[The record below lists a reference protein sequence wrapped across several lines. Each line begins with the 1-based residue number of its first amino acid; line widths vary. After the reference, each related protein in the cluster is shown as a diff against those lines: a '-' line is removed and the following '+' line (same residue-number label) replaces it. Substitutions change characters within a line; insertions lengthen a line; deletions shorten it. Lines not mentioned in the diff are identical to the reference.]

1 MPELQYHNNVTTPS
15 VLITGGSGLVGKYL
29 TSLLLENGYRVAH
42 LSRNANQFGVVRVFR
57 WNPEKKILD
66 PVVFEGIDYV
76 VHLAGANMG
85 GSRWTSE
92 RKKEIVSSRVESA
105 MLLHK
110 VINEN
115 KISLKGFITGYGTGY
130 YGSVNSDRIFTEEDP
145 ASNDFTGTVCRLMDD
160 TADLF
165 DKSGIRTVKLRTG
178 VVLEKSNSAL
188 TKMRMTEK
196 FGFLARAGIGNQFMP
211 WIHITDLCNI
221 YLKAIEDNTMTGSYN
236 AVSPQ
241 HTTHSDFVNELG
253 RVLKK
258 TVITV
263 PAFTVSVMFGEMS
276 VIVLRGSRVS
286 SKKIIDSGYRFV
298 FDDLHEAMKDIFSN
312 PT

>member
-1 MPELQYHNNVTTPS
+1 M
-15 VLITGGSGLVGKYL
+15 IGRYL
-29 TSLLLENGYRVAH
+29 TSLLLERGYRVAH

-85 GSRWTSE
+85 QNRWTSD

-105 MLLHK
+105 RLLHK
-110 VINEN
+110 VINKN
-115 KISLKGFITGYGTGY
+115 KINLKAFITGCGTGY
-130 YGSVNSDRIFTEEDP
+130 YGSVTSDRIFTEEDP
-145 ASNDFTGTVCRLMDD
+145 PSTDFTGTVCKLTED

-165 DKSGIRTVKLRTG
+165 SESGTRIVKLRTG
-178 VVLEKSNSAL
+178 VVLEKSNNAL

-196 FGFLARAGIGNQFMP
+196 FGFLARAGSGKQYMP

-221 YLKAIEDNTMTGSYN
+221 FLKAIEDDTIKGSYN
-236 AVSPQ
+236 AASPQ
-241 HTTHSDFVNELG
+241 HATHSDFVNELG
-253 RVLKK
+253 QVLNRI
-258 TVITV
+258 VIPV
-263 PAFTVSVMFGEMS
+263 PAFTVRMMFGEMS
-276 VIVLRGSRVS
+276 VIALKGSRVS

-298 FDDLHEAMKDIFSN
+298 FDDLHEAMKEIFSN